1 MRRLNSGKAATAGRP
16 IVRTIPRAATPAAR
30 PPAPSRLTS
39 WKRRSAARYSL
50 GRTSAVR
57 KKSNSDAWAVTP
69 APRAYN
75 SPNDRRP
82 ASGDAS
88 TPMAVVVSAPRTVGP
103 RGMPDAKADGRKI
116 RSKPTYASG
125 PKRRRRAG
133 PKKNRNLYV
142 KSVRARDNVLSP
154 PDPASPPGPSHDGH
168 AALPRGPPK

>member
-50 GRTSAVR
+50 GRTSAGR
-57 KKSNSDAWAVTP
+57 KKSDSDAWAVTP

-82 ASGDAS
+82 ASGGGS
-88 TPMAVVVSAPRTVGP
+88 TPVAGGVAAPRTVVPGGGADAEAAGREV
-103 RGMPDAKADGRKI
+103 RGEA
-116 RSKPTYASG
+116 SVASG
-125 PKRRRRAG
+125 
-133 PKKNRNLYV
+133 
-142 KSVRARDNVLSP
+142 
-154 PDPASPPGPSHDGH
+154 
-168 AALPRGPPK
+168 